1 MDGPGDYYTK
11 SDKERQILYDTTF
24 MRNLKKKKNGT
35 LNLLLQ
41 QKQTHRLKRMNLQ
54 LKGKGGQIGIKIDN
68 QQELTV

>member
-1 MDGPGDYYTK
+1 ME
-11 SDKERQILYDTTF
+11 S
-24 MRNLKKKKNGT
+24 KKKKNGT